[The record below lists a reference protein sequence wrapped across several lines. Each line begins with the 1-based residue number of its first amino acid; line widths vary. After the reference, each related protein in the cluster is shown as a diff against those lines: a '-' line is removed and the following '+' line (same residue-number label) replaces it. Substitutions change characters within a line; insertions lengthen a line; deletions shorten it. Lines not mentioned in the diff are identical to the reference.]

1 LAAVSETEA
10 RVPIPPPIVAPG
22 GMPLIPMGFYPPPML
37 PLPLD
42 PAELEALYQSGGM
55 MALATFQAQA
65 LNASQGQDFGPDS
78 QRAGPGRIIHRPL
91 GRTQSA
97 PLPLG
102 HPMLVMNSTGM
113 VNGIT
118 GMVPG
123 NPGMNQQPT
132 THQLLRQHIR
142 QTVLTRAGSRGQVL
156 GSLSRTVSV
165 EEDSGEGEGETPD
178 ENTQHVQQQQAR
190 SAYVNRMVQQH
201 LLKHQQQLAEEI
213 PTQNI
218 PNTSMVSAVPT
229 RLHHHTARPLSRAL
243 SSPLVA
249 LGPISPQDG
258 MQQNI
263 SIKPGGTGL
272 AFDSLMLKHQCLCGD
287 NSQHPEHPGR
297 LQSIWAR
304 LQVRNIP

>member
-1 LAAVSETEA
+1 MVTSGG
-10 RVPIPPPIVAPG
+10 VPLLP
-22 GMPLIPMGFYPPPML
+22 MPFYPPPHG
-37 PLPLD
+37 PLD
-42 PAELEALYQSGGM
+42 VAELEALYQSGGM
-55 MALATFQAQA
+55 MALATYQAQAQA
-65 LNASQGQDFGPDS
+65 LNAIHVQEMGPDP
-78 QRAGPGRIIHRPL
+78 QRIGPGRTIHRPL

-102 HPMLVMNSTGM
+102 HPMLVMSNAVG
-113 VNGIT
+113 V
-118 GMVPG
+118 V
-123 NPGMNQQPT
+123 NPGMAGTITGNAPTIAPQATT

-165 EEDSGEGEGETPD
+165 EEDSGEGEGDVD
-178 ENTQHVQQQQAR
+178 EQAQHVQQQQAR

-201 LLKHQQQLAEEI
+201 LLKQHQPIAESQPI
-213 PTQNI
+213 PNI
-218 PNTSMVSAVPT
+218 PNPSVVSAVPP
-229 RLHHHTARPLSRAL
+229 RLHHSARPLSRAL

-249 LGPISPQDG
+249 LGPSSPQDV
-258 MQQNI
+258 MQH
-263 SIKPGGTGL
+263 STGKTGGTGL

-304 LQVRNIP
+304 LQV